1 MLVLRV
7 ALVPEGILAGLRGPV
22 LCARD
27 VAAGGVATPSA
38 AHAGATAATVAAVVG
53 GGAGTG
59 PALVTI
65 AQFL

>member
-1 MLVLRV
+1 MRS
-7 ALVPEGILAGLRGPV
+7 VPDHIGRPPYAETGQVKRRAEPAVKSPDII
-22 LCARD
+22 ARMR
-27 VAAGGVATPSA
+27 
-38 AHAGATAATVAAVVG
+38 HAGATAATVAAVVG